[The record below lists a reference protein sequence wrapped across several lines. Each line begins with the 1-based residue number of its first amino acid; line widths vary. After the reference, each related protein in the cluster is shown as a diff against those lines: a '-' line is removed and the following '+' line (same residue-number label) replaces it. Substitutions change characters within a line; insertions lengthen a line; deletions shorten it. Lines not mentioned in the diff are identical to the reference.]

1 MMEKLLFTLIDALN
15 FGDKKKK
22 KQNGPVWEHVLIL
35 DRKFHINPGAKEHKI
50 EQSVFCCSSEMPSI
64 FEYRLLTCL
73 FRCLC
78 KIFSSVS
85 GLTTSCSLFEPR
97 LIKYQPRTNPGLTND
112 MLSRANTVLE
122 SASSLMKIIVP
133 DQKSS
138 SFIEHSKVIDILPI
152 KTHTS

>member
-15 FGDKKKK
+15 FGDKKKKK

-35 DRKFHINPGAKEHKI
+35 DRKFHINPGAKKSI
-50 EQSVFCCSSEMPSI
+50 KQNKVSFVVQVKWPSI

-122 SASSLMKIIVP
+122 CVQPNENNCSR
-133 DQKSS
+133 
-138 SFIEHSKVIDILPI
+138 SKKFLFYRTFEGYRYSPN
-152 KTHTS
+152 

>member
-15 FGDKKKK
+15 FGDKKKRASLGTCSNTWSK
-22 KQNGPVWEHVLIL
+22 ISHQP
-35 DRKFHINPGAKEHKI
+35 RCQKEHKI

-112 MLSRANTVLE
+112 MLSRANTVLV

-152 KTHTS
+152 KTHTSW